1 MPYVKGG
8 VAHGVIHVA
17 DVFHS
22 SNVYVNNVPVATWLT
37 PGESSS
43 FSGVGSVTIPTI
55 VFDDPDFVTNAS
67 NLTDSYLSNP
77 SAYNNPTASEGGVK
91 ANYPGTPADNST
103 STGTISSTGTI
114 YSDIVPFLQKTL
126 EEAGRSM
133 WRETG
138 QGGQASNPNILK
150 IWSALGFQGTNMNTP
165 ASNASPW
172 NTDQTAWCMGFVNFG
187 LMSSGYRW
195 VPTASAAAITQQ
207 ASRWNAVQVPKEQAQ
222 PGDIAFWSYRHVNF
236 VYEKKG
242 AGFTFVGGNQTP
254 KGGSNN
260 PSDGDVTISYP
271 GGTAP
276 SNANWVSCWRPSK
289 A

>member
-8 VAHGVIHVA
+8 LVHGVVHVA

-43 FSGVGSVTIPTI
+43 FGGVGSVTVPTI
-55 VFDDPDFVTNAS
+55 TFDDPDFVTKAS
-67 NLTDSYLSNP
+67 DLTTSYLANP
-77 SAYNNPTASEGGVK
+77 NNFNNPTAAADGVK
-91 ANYPGTPADNST
+91 ANYPGTVNDAST

-126 EEAGRSM
+126 DEAGRSM

-138 QGGQASNPNILK
+138 QGGNPSNPNIVK
-150 IWSALGFQGTNMNTP
+150 IWSALGFQGSNMDKPT
-165 ASNASPW
+165 SNASPW

-195 VPTASAAAITQQ
+195 VPTASAAAITTNYQ
-207 ASRWNAVQVPKEQAQ
+207 RWNAVQVPKEQAQ

-271 GGTAP
+271 GGTSA
-276 SNANWVSCWRPSK
+276 SNPNWVSCWRPSK
-289 A
+289 T